1 MNTLPRA
8 CARYG
13 PRHCGTLCGAELG
26 ECRPASVHDG
36 EYAFVD
42 PLLDPPINAPIN
54 PLSQPPIIV
63 LVDIPH
69 AWELGRGY
77 RVPRP
82 PGMRRARAVR
92 RRSRSGAGGGG
103 MAGLRSGRRL
113 AGPVVRGGRCRI
125 GNGRRGPLRRG
136 AGRPAA
142 ARGGDRLD
150 APVRPPPPRVLP
162 ESGLGPA
169 FSGNRRRNAG
179 IFGPAAASVF
189 SLTAN
194 LDGGINTNLGSAT
207 TTRLRT
213 LQGRAGA

>member
-1 MNTLPRA
+1 LPPAAAPPRSGHLANMAAYCHPTQGPAPQIARWQPRA
-8 CARYG
+8 CAVPLTPDSPPRMG
-13 PRHCGTLCGAELG
+13 VRPRLPGSAAPRHAAGPGRPAPQQKRRRRRRNGGTAQRTPS
-26 ECRPASVHDG
+26 CRPCRPWRQMPSR
-36 EYAFVD
+36 E
-42 PLLDPPINAPIN
+42 
-54 PLSQPPIIV
+54 
-63 LVDIPH
+63 
-69 AWELGRGY
+69 
-77 RVPRP
+77 RP
-82 PGMRRARAVR
+82 P
-92 RRSRSGAGGGG
+92 
-103 MAGLRSGRRL
+103 
-113 AGPVVRGGRCRI
+113 
-125 GNGRRGPLRRG
+125 
-136 AGRPAA
+136 RPAA

-179 IFGPAAASVF
+179 IFGPAAAASAF